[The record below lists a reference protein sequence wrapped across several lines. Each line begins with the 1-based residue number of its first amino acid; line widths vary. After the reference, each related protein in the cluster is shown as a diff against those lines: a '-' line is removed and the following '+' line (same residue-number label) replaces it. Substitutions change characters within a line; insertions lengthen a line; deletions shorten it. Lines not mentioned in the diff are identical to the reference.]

1 MATLSGQ
8 TIAGRFS
15 SLLKTNN
22 DSTLTSTVTALQD
35 GAGNDSDL
43 QIATNK
49 VNIAT
54 SLGINRSTP
63 TFKLDLNGTTNS
75 FRIDNGT
82 NVSLISG
89 KGNTFGFCAGDCNPA
104 VTVGG
109 GSAGSTTA
117 QTTGKT
123 YIAID
128 PTAHSGNGSTIINNE
143 AGDGTGSIGIGQNS
157 LSTGFIHFGDADKK
171 FYFEA
176 RSATQAFD
184 IFGNSTTLFSVD
196 GNNKRIGM
204 GTASPNNT
212 LEIQDSGSAKGNID
226 MLALT
231 NSINNADMDGTETSI
246 LFNQFYYDASTPAI
260 ADAGRISVGTE
271 TDWTSTAST
280 QDAFMAFE
288 TSDGGTV
295 SERMRIASTGNVGI
309 GTTDP
314 TATLHVAGNIVATG
328 SISSDVVIEPS
339 GRYKLMN
346 TLVENHNQTH
356 Q

>member
-15 SLLKTNN
+15 SLLKTNS

-54 SLGINRSTP
+54 SLGINRATP

-104 VTVGG
+104 ATVGG

-204 GTASPNNT
+204 GTAAPNNI
-212 LEIQDSGSAKGNID
+212 LEIQASGSAKGNID

-231 NSINNADMDGTETSI
+231 NSINNSDMDGTETSI
-246 LFNQFYYDASTPAI
+246 YFNHFY
-260 ADAGRISVGTE
+260 
-271 TDWTSTAST
+271 
-280 QDAFMAFE
+280 
-288 TSDGGTV
+288 
-295 SERMRIASTGNVGI
+295 
-309 GTTDP
+309 
-314 TATLHVAGNIVATG
+314 
-328 SISSDVVIEPS
+328 
-339 GRYKLMN
+339 
-346 TLVENHNQTH
+346 
-356 Q
+356 